1 MINEKHLKRFIASV
15 IHSLSTNDVLD
26 TNLKLLDDIFIE
38 DNTVNINASKLR
50 ELLHELK
57 ECIGSLI
64 NSSET
69 EIRRATDKIEA
80 IFEHDAKAPVDDTTP
95 EVAPEVAPSEV
106 AASDVPAI
114 DAAPIV
120 TSNPTEPTA

>member
-64 NSSET
+64 NSSES
-69 EIRRATDKIEA
+69 EIRLATDKIESV
-80 IFEHDAKAPVDDTTP
+80 FEHDTPPVVSGETQAPVADTTP
-95 EVAPEVAPSEV
+95 EV
-106 AASDVPAI
+106 VPT
-114 DAAPIV
+114 V
-120 TSNPTEPTA
+120 TSNPAEPTA